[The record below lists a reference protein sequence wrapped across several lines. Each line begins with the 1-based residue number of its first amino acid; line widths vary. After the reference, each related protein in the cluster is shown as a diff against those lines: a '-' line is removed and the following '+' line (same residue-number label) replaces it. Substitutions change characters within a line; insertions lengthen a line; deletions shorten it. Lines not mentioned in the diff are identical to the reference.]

1 MSANGAHH
9 RRIYRY
15 GACARAS
22 PRTYGT
28 CICLCDGGSNT
39 IDRGPPWNKRHT
51 TTTMQQTISSLVNFV
66 APVVVFSFFLGKR
79 QPAAAD
85 ELYYSVMAILEIGA
99 LVNLSILTCTIID
112 RSVRVQCMSI
122 QINPVVYNYIYTLS
136 SSIFLHLIDYPSF
149 QTEQNT
155 RCCLNN
161 FGRHA
166 CSIYILNHTVGF
178 SGSFI
183 FHRIDCWHHMRSL

>member
-1 MSANGAHH
+1 
-9 RRIYRY
+9 
-15 GACARAS
+15 
-22 PRTYGT
+22 
-28 CICLCDGGSNT
+28 
-39 IDRGPPWNKRHT
+39 
-51 TTTMQQTISSLVNFV
+51 
-66 APVVVFSFFLGKR
+66 
-79 QPAAAD
+79 
-85 ELYYSVMAILEIGA
+85 MAILEIGA

-183 FHRIDCWHHMRSL
+183 FHRIDCWHHMRSLWHDNIFKKGQKKWVLGLVWKLKSSLGLEEKVSSFFHPAPSNPGGYLSF